1 MGEFRLKLFGKN
13 IVDFERRTS
22 LENPT
27 VSITDESAIAELF
40 GDKDEV
46 KVDHDTALTYSA
58 VWRAVSLLSG
68 HVAMVPKH
76 VYRKDPNGDRI
87 IDEKHPV
94 NRLIYRR
101 PSPLYTSFI
110 WFERYMQFLL
120 LWGNAY
126 AIIHRNTSYE
136 PVDLELVHP
145 KLVKPKVQNGELFY
159 KIKGYEKLFK
169 GIDILHTAGL
179 GDSIE
184 GKDPISLARES
195 IMGGLIYQKTGN
207 TFFEKGYLNDRYF
220 TMPGKVPD
228 KVLQNFQQNIKLQYE
243 GMRNQGKIMV
253 LENGAELKSIGIPPE
268 NMQFLESKKHQI
280 SEVARWFGLPPHK
293 LADLEKSTNNNIEH
307 QGIEYVTDALMIW
320 TVRIEQEFNVK
331 LFKENEQDTHYVR
344 FNLNSLMRGDLKTRA
359 EYYSKASGG
368 MPWLTADEI
377 RSLEDTNKLGGSAS
391 VLQVPLNM
399 ISSENIQDND

>member
-1 MGEFRLKLFGKN
+1 
-13 IVDFERRTS
+13 
-22 LENPT
+22 
-27 VSITDESAIAELF
+27 
-40 GDKDEV
+40 
-46 KVDHDTALTYSA
+46 
-58 VWRAVSLLSG
+58 
-68 HVAMVPKH
+68 
-76 VYRKDPNGDRI
+76 
-87 IDEKHPV
+87 
-94 NRLIYRR
+94 
-101 PSPLYTSFI
+101 
-110 WFERYMQFLL
+110 
-120 LWGNAY
+120 
-126 AIIHRNTSYE
+126 
-136 PVDLELVHP
+136 
-145 KLVKPKVQNGELFY
+145 
-159 KIKGYEKLFK
+159 
-169 GIDILHTAGL
+169 
-179 GDSIE
+179 
-184 GKDPISLARES
+184 
-195 IMGGLIYQKTGN
+195 
-207 TFFEKGYLNDRYF
+207 
-220 TMPGKVPD
+220 MPGKVPD

-293 LADLEKSTNNNIEH
+293 LADLSTSTNNNIEH

-331 LFKENEQDTHYVR
+331 LFKESEQDTHYVR

-399 ISSENIQDND
+399 ISSENLQDND